1 MLSTANHQSTMKYF
15 FSIILL
21 LCVLNTKAQSKEF
34 KITGTVQTD
43 SEKEPLE
50 SATVYLER
58 IKDSTLVSYTI
69 SDKNGKFSL
78 EDKTADES
86 LKLFISF
93 VGYQTYSQIVNMD
106 KGEIN
111 LDPINLMVDS
121 NALDEVLIKSR
132 APITIKTDT
141 LEFNVK
147 SFKTKKNANVED
159 LLKQL
164 TDIDNLIKN

>member
-1 MLSTANHQSTMKYF
+1 MKYF

-93 VGYQTYSQIVNMD
+93 VGYQTYSQIVKMD
-106 KGEIN
+106 KGEIH
-111 LDPINLMVDS
+111 LD
-121 NALDEVLIKSR
+121 
-132 APITIKTDT
+132 
-141 LEFNVK
+141 
-147 SFKTKKNANVED
+147 
-159 LLKQL
+159 
-164 TDIDNLIKN
+164 